1 MNIKDDIGKA
11 IDTTNAQIDK
21 LLNVETTSDYNRYLQ
36 APKTNSYFI
45 RPCGTVE
52 FIAESN

>member
-11 IDTTNAQIDK
+11 IDNTNAQIDK
-21 LLNVETTSDYNRYLQ
+21 LLNVETAADYKEYLK
-36 APKTNSYFI
+36 AKKTNSYFI

-52 FIAESN
+52 FISRGN

>member
-11 IDTTNAQIDK
+11 IDNTNAQIDK
-21 LLNVETTSDYNRYLQ
+21 LLKVESVQDYNKYLE
-36 APKTNSYFI
+36 APKTKSYFI

-52 FIAESN
+52 FIARSN

>member
-1 MNIKDDIGKA
+1 MNIKDEIGKA
-11 IDTTNAQIDK
+11 IDNQNAQIDK
-21 LLNVETTSDYNRYLQ
+21 LLNVETTQEYNEYLA

-52 FIAESN
+52 FIAEK